1 MWTCPPILIH
11 VATSSTSDDIIQID
25 IAQTLLGR
33 EGGRNVPSPE
43 KRNDDNCYW
52 FASTYNS
59 NDDKFRELEIIPI
72 IKAACRGAGFRVNCK
87 YKKMENGNGCIEVK
101 CCRGTYHYEEKSIT
115 VHKKKKKKT
124 IKPVHGQEGNDT
136 RCSFHFQIYW
146 DNNRRRWF
154 LPKVQRGSRVHCGHE
169 HMDPADINLVAKN
182 TQSHSDDRHNDDSS
196 MQIGDDYDFSNNDHI
211 DDTDE
216 TDLVTSFHP
225 RYVNIC
231 NYAVSAGDVGIRV
244 MTKHFDHCQR
254 RFLEFI
260 NNAEVSDDQVVD
272 PESGGSAY
280 DRFKNP
286 FEVICRMAQQS
297 GIMGI
302 QVASEELLACQQEL
316 VDNIASMNKSASR
329 R

>member
-11 VATSSTSDDIIQID
+11 VAESSTSDDILQID
-25 IAQTLLGR
+25 IAETLLGR

-59 NDDKFRELEIIPI
+59 NDDKSREVEIIPI

-87 YKKMENGNGCIEVK
+87 YKKMENDNGCIEVK
-101 CCRGTYHYEEKSIT
+101 CCRGTYHYEEKSTT
-115 VHKKKKKKT
+115 VHKSKKKKT
-124 IKPVHGQEGNDT
+124 IKPV
-136 RCSFHFQIYW
+136 CW
-146 DNNRRRWF
+146 DNKRQRWF
-154 LPKVQRGSRVHCGHE
+154 LPKAQRGGRVHCGHE
-169 HMDPADINLVAKN
+169 HMDPVDINLGAKN
-182 TQSHSDDRHNDDSS
+182 TQSNSDDRQNDDSS
-196 MQIGDDYDFSNNDHI
+196 MQIGEYDLLTNDQVDDI
-211 DDTDE
+211 DG

-231 NYAVSAGDVGIRV
+231 NYAESAGDVGIRV

-260 NNAEVSDDQVVD
+260 HNAEVSDDQVVAPD
-272 PESGGSAY
+272 PPESGSSAC

-286 FEVICRMAQQS
+286 FEAICRMAQRT

-316 VDNIASMNKSASR
+316 VHNIASMKKSASR